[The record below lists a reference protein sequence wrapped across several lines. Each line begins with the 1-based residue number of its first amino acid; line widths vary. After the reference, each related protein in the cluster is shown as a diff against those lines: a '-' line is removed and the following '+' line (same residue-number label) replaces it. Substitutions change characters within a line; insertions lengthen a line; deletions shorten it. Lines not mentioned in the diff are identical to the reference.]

1 MKNIKI
7 TVVLLLLY
15 FPSCSGDSNEERI
28 LFNKVKAGMTT
39 KEVIKI
45 LGIPDDTTYSIV
57 DSSEFCYYF
66 FTKNKNGMRSSLPLV
81 CFDKNN
87 QVEMISY
94 GE

>member
-1 MKNIKI
+1 MKNIKT
-7 TVVLLLLY
+7 TVLLLLLY
-15 FPSCSGDSNEERI
+15 FPSCSGDSNEERM
-28 LFNKVKAGMTT
+28 LFNKVKTGMTT

-66 FTKNKNGMRSSLPLV
+66 FTKNKYGIRSTLPLV